1 MNENH
6 VKNTEVDG
14 LLRDYFKAQ
23 MPDPW
28 PPCQASQTRAPH
40 RVSRWLAF
48 TRFAV
53 AASVGLLL
61 AGYLA
66 LAGMFPREPA
76 SKKFNQDR
84 NIGRHTPAATTAPAN
99 NR

>member
-6 VKNTEVDG
+6 VKNAAVDG
-14 LLRDYFKAQ
+14 LLSDYFRAQ

-28 PPCQASQTRAPH
+28 PPCQASQAKLPR
-40 RVSRWLAF
+40 RVSRWLTF

-76 SKKFNQDR
+76 SKINQDR
-84 NIGRHTPAATTAPAN
+84 NIGRHTPAAATAPAN